1 MPHISVD
8 AQMPGIFGLFNYR
21 PETAKPLLEFCEALL
36 RDDNSLSRGEREL
49 IAGHVSNLNASPFC
63 ANGHFAI
70 AAAQMD
76 DGESI
81 VDGVRSR
88 KADTAISPKMKALLD
103 IATKVTADGKTVRGS
118 DVAKAREAGATE
130 REVHDTVLIT
140 AAFAMFNRY
149 VDGLDAVVPKDP
161 DFYRSMAAGLISQGY
176 AAATNSR
183 TEREPA

>member
-1 MPHISVD
+1 MPHITVN

-36 RDDNSLSRGEREL
+36 RDNTSLSRGEREL
-49 IAGHVSNLNASPFC
+49 IAGHASNLNASPFC

-70 AAAQMD
+70 AAAQLE
-76 DGESI
+76 DGEAV

-88 KADTAISPKMKALLD
+88 SAEPAISPKMRALLN
-103 IATKVTADGKTVRGS
+103 IATKVTADGKTVQDS
-118 DVAKAREAGATE
+118 DVAAARDAGASE
-130 REVHDTVLIT
+130 RDVHDAVLIT

-149 VDGLDAVVPKDP
+149 VDGLGAVVPEDP
-161 DFYRSMAAGLISQGY
+161 EFYRSMALGLISQGY
-176 AAATNSR
+176 AAGTHSR